1 MANMEDDGMA
11 VVMKVGKRIAIQG
24 QLRKRVTI

>member
-1 MANMEDDGMA
+1 MANMEDNGMA
-11 VVMKVGKRIAIQG
+11 VIRMIGKRIAIQG